1 MHRLISAMCWL
12 ILTSSLALVF
22 TKTAIATQAQL
33 QGAWTATKA
42 ERDGKP
48 AEDVVGHKLTFA
60 GNRFE
65 IRGSDGKLLYSGS
78 VRVNASTTPA
88 GIDFEHKQGSLNGR
102 AWKGI
107 YAFEGGVLTIIDNAP
122 DLKKARPATFQA
134 GAGSGYVL
142 ITFARAKP

>member
-1 MHRLISAMCWL
+1 MHRLTSAMCWL
-12 ILTSSLALVF
+12 ILASTFTFVF
-22 TKTAIATQAQL
+22 TPPAFASQAQL

-48 AEDVVGHKLTFA
+48 AEDVVGHKLTFS

-78 VRVNASTTPA
+78 VRVNASTNPA
-88 GIDFEHKQGSLNGR
+88 GIDFEHKQGSLNGK

-107 YAFEGGVLTIIDNAP
+107 YAVEGGALTIIDNAP
-122 DLKKARPATFQA
+122 DLKKARPAAFQA

-142 ITFARAKP
+142 ITFARAK